1 MVGCVR
7 LLYVSKF
14 TQNDDVF
21 KPELMN
27 ILTTSVDHNA
37 SHEITGVL
45 CYGNGYFVQCLEGE
59 KSKVSNL
66 YFDRILKDPRHKGCQ
81 ILYFQEQVERLFPE
95 WAMKFAPINP
105 SIRAFFQQQYAEEFN
120 PTLLTARTIGPFIKL
135 LAQQN
140 AWEYYI

>member
-1 MVGCVR
+1 MVECVR

-21 KPELMN
+21 KTELMN
-27 ILTTSVDHNA
+27 ILMTSVDRNA
-37 SHEITGVL
+37 LHEITGVL
-45 CYGNGYFVQCLEGE
+45 SYGNGYFVQCLEGE
-59 KSKVSNL
+59 KTKVSNL
-66 YFDRILKDPRHKGCQ
+66 YFDRILKDSRHKGCQ
-81 ILYFQEQVERLFPE
+81 ILYFEEQVERIFSE

-105 SIRAFFQQQYAEEFN
+105 SIRAFFQLQYAQEFN